1 MIKSISVKKAGRF
14 ELKRRWKK
22 AMLKV
27 TPTQFI
33 VMGYFATILITSV
46 LLWLPIA
53 QRDGTR
59 LTYLDSLF
67 TATSSVTVTGLT
79 VVSTADN
86 FNLFGH
92 TVLLIA
98 FQIGG
103 IGIMALG
110 TLVWLLLGKNV
121 GLSQRK
127 LIMVD
132 QNNSSLSG
140 LAHLMKMLV
149 LLAIMIETIG
159 AIIFSIYFFVTDKVE
174 TLGQAIYYGV
184 FHTISSY
191 TNAGFDIFGDSLT
204 SYAQDYFVQTVTM
217 LLIVLGAIGFP
228 VLVEVYEYVFGKN
241 KSFRFSLFTKVTS
254 SIFFILLIA
263 GAVGVWLIEN
273 NLYFA
278 QMPWHEKWFHSLFH
292 SVTSRSAGLA
302 IMDVNELSTSSQ
314 FLMSIFMFIGASPS
328 SVGGGIRTTTF
339 ALIIL
344 SLITYARGGTEVRIF
359 RRAIK
364 EQDITK
370 SFIVFTTA
378 TMICVT
384 SIIFM
389 SQTESHTSLLA
400 IVFEVMS
407 AFGTCGLSTGI
418 TPELTAEGKSFL
430 MLIMF
435 IGRIGMVQLLFIF
448 QSRRS
453 KRELYRYPKEDIM
466 IG

>member
-1 MIKSISVKKAGRF
+1 
-14 ELKRRWKK
+14 
-22 AMLKV
+22 
-27 TPTQFI
+27 
-33 VMGYFATILITSV
+33 
-46 LLWLPIA
+46 
-53 QRDGTR
+53 
-59 LTYLDSLF
+59 
-67 TATSSVTVTGLT
+67 
-79 VVSTADN
+79 
-86 FNLFGH
+86 
-92 TVLLIA
+92 
-98 FQIGG
+98 
-103 IGIMALG
+103 
-110 TLVWLLLGKNV
+110 
-121 GLSQRK
+121 
-127 LIMVD
+127 
-132 QNNSSLSG
+132 
-140 LAHLMKMLV
+140 
-149 LLAIMIETIG
+149 
-159 AIIFSIYFFVTDKVE
+159 
-174 TLGQAIYYGV
+174 
-184 FHTISSY
+184 
-191 TNAGFDIFGDSLT
+191 
-204 SYAQDYFVQTVTM
+204 
-217 LLIVLGAIGFP
+217 
-228 VLVEVYEYVFGKN
+228 
-241 KSFRFSLFTKVTS
+241 
-254 SIFFILLIA
+254 
-263 GAVGVWLIEN
+263 
-273 NLYFA
+273 
-278 QMPWHEKWFHSLFH
+278 
-292 SVTSRSAGLA
+292 
-302 IMDVNELSTSSQ
+302 
-314 FLMSIFMFIGASPS
+314 MFIGASPS